1 MYATFN
7 SMHVFEQIWKI
18 VWHSVK
24 VMYNDRRTVKNIN
37 ITQSITQS
45 MLRVSNLN
53 LELLSS
59 RPMCVVYTK
68 YKAICIPE
76 VTNTVNIPNYLY
88 CTILYYETKAYSHC
102 YDVCVSMSR
111 KCHET
116 HIDQLYVITSR
127 SVRTHTWVLTGPD
140 SSNCPS

>member
-1 MYATFN
+1 
-7 SMHVFEQIWKI
+7 
-18 VWHSVK
+18 
-24 VMYNDRRTVKNIN
+24 
-37 ITQSITQS
+37 
-45 MLRVSNLN
+45 ML
-53 LELLSS
+53 
-59 RPMCVVYTK
+59 YTK

-88 CTILYYETKAYSHC
+88 RTILYYKTKAYSHF

-127 SVRTHTWVLTGPD
+127 SVRTHMGPD
-140 SSNCPS
+140 GTRLKQLPELPELGLKGLNRMPM